1 MKSYGILVTFFAR
14 TFIVITHETHLH
26 QSANNAL
33 VYLERHLN
41 GSVPTLMEDLS
52 VLWSKE
58 IYLRV

>member
-1 MKSYGILVTFFAR
+1 MKSYGTLVTFFAR
-14 TFIVITHETHLH
+14 TSIVITHETHLH

-41 GSVPTLMEDLS
+41 GSVPSLMEDLS